1 MDAKCTCPHC
11 KEDKMYPHRYGTAY
25 LGVRLVK
32 TENVKHRIGMY
43 KIIDARV
50 DHFKCYTCEHEWKSE
65 PYWFLPKK

>member
-1 MDAKCTCPHC
+1 
-11 KEDKMYPHRYGTAY
+11 MYPHRYGTAY
-25 LGVRLVK
+25 RGVRLVK

-50 DHFKCYTCEHEWKSE
+50 DHFKCYTCGHEWKSE